1 MIIERF
7 RNYDLRLG
15 KNQKENDSLITDAS
29 KNDYWVHIKDYPSGH
44 CIIAN
49 PENIKIHRKIL
60 KRACC
65 LVKHH
70 SKFSSVKRLEF
81 IITQIKYIEKTDIM
95 GEVIVHNLTKT
106 ITI

>member
-15 KNQKENDSLITDAS
+15 KNQKENDYLITDAS

-65 LVKHH
+65 LVKQH
-70 SKFSSVKRLEF
+70 SKCSSIKGLEF

-95 GEVIVHNLTKT
+95 GEVIVNNLAKT